1 MSRFYDAVDESLS
14 LISTRSPNQVRSRR
28 SGGGEWHGSK
38 SRQIPTG
45 TTKFVPPGQV
55 RTTTANRS
63 SRSPPRIRVRCCL
76 PCVVCGRYSLYS
88 LFLPLPQPLCPLPFP
103 SLAQHSFG
111 FLIYAQFNLRF
122 LFYLKLIIYYFFLLR
137 FLLAFGN

>member
-14 LISTRSPNQVRSRR
+14 LISARSPSP
-28 SGGGEWHGSK
+28 SGVAGRQAAG
-38 SRQIPTG
+38 SRQQIPSDRQLG
-45 TTKFVPPGQV
+45 L
-55 RTTTANRS
+55 RLLWS
-63 SRSPPRIRVRCCL
+63 SSYNVCESFASASGVACQPACL
-76 PCVVCGRYSLYS
+76 PCVCGRYSLYS
-88 LFLPLPQPLCPLPFP
+88 WFLCPYSASSPP
-103 SLAQHSFG
+103 SSCPAHRHSFG